1 MVVGNV
7 SVVLNNAT
15 NVPSISVHQVRRTLL
30 FIEVYVILTTLLIAF
45 LVVFGSYRRRSHST
59 LIKYLIWTAYVLST
73 YLISY
78 TMGQMKS
85 VTFHDELFAV
95 WAMFLLIFLGSA
107 DCISA
112 HSLEDNE
119 NRKRYNL
126 EIFIQYFWLGWLIG
140 KHGLETRFK
149 VPLCFLYALSL
160 LRTVGRAKA
169 LELASK
175 SIGLVRN
182 AKLIADYMD
191 KESEDSV
198 EEANSTCMKGYKYLV
213 KGEKKKMIEGRYQ
226 IQLDNDEAITIERI
240 WQCQGK
246 LLSSNGD
253 PDERHRDICLSY
265 ALYRLLCCRFAKFSF
280 SESSQAKMSKFVQ
293 DKLLEGDDHERPF
306 RVIEVELA
314 FLFDFF
320 YTKYPALFDKGITLL
335 RTLEFILVII
345 GCSFLALILSNYQA
359 PMVDLNLMTRSGRVV
374 DVLTTGIV
382 IVAVMLM
389 EVVQIFVINFSN
401 WAKVQ
406 WLCCYFK
413 NPSWHNSKWI
423 EKIIQFICHTE
434 CLKPWDRKLGQ
445 YSLLE
450 SFNHNP
456 CGLLYNSLTSPY
468 IDMERKGQK
477 ESSRITLPDEVKKD
491 IIGLLKTTMAARLGL
506 ANGKASLQKPEV
518 GDLSWACEL
527 ETQTHII
534 MVWHIATCLCEL
546 DSPPQDTPE
555 NKKTREKFNVATKLS
570 KYCAYLVAFAPRLLP
585 DHPYNTELIFDQ
597 VVDEARDKLKECT
610 SKEKIRN
617 KMSEL
622 RINNHTEAGTIIEKG
637 FFLAKKLTEKQIEKW
652 AFLANLWAEMM
663 LFVALSDDEL
673 AHAEHLAMGGEFV
686 THLWALLS
694 HAGMHKR
701 NSAQGV

>member
-15 NVPSISVHQVRRTLL
+15 NVPIISVDQVRQTLL

-45 LVVFGSYRRRSHST
+45 LVVFGSYRRRSHNT
-59 LIKYLIWTAYVLST
+59 LIRYLIWTAYVSST

-85 VTFHDELFAV
+85 VTFHDESFAV
-95 WAMFLLIFLGSA
+95 WAMFLLIFLGGA

-112 HSLEDNE
+112 HGLEDNE

-126 EIFIQYFWLGWLIG
+126 EISIQYFWLGWLIG

-160 LRTVGRAKA
+160 LRTVGRTKA

-175 SIGLVRN
+175 SIGLMRN
-182 AKLIADYMD
+182 AKLIAGFMD
-191 KESEDSV
+191 KESAGD
-198 EEANSTCMKGYKYLV
+198 ANSTGVKSYKYLV
-213 KGEKKKMIEGRYQ
+213 KGENNEG
-226 IQLDNDEAITIERI
+226 ITIERI

-246 LLSSNGD
+246 LLSSGGD
-253 PDERHRDICLSY
+253 PDGRHKDICISY

-280 SESSQAKMSKFVQ
+280 SKNSQMKMSKFVR
-293 DKLLEGDDHERPF
+293 DKLLQGDHERPF
-306 RVIEVELA
+306 RVVEVELA

-320 YTKYPALFDKGITLL
+320 YTKYPVLFDKGFPLL

-345 GCSFLALILSNYQA
+345 GCSFVAPILSNYQA

-374 DVLTTGIV
+374 DVLITGTV

-406 WLCCYFK
+406 WLCCYVK
-413 NPSWHNSKWI
+413 NLSWQKSKWI
-423 EKIIQFICHTE
+423 EKIIQFICHAE

-456 CGLLYNSLTSPY
+456 GGLLYNSLTSPY
-468 IDMERKGQK
+468 IDMQRKGQK
-477 ESSRITLPDEVKKD
+477 VSSRITLPEEVKKD
-491 IIGLLKTTMAARLGL
+491 IFELLKTTMDAGLGL
-506 ANGKASLQKPEV
+506 ANGKASLRPTEV
-518 GDLSWACEL
+518 ENLSWACEL
-527 ETQTHII
+527 ESQTHII
-534 MVWHIATCLCEL
+534 MVWHIATYLCEL
-546 DSPPQDTPE
+546 NSSPIPE
-555 NKKTREKFNVATKLS
+555 NTRQKFNVATKLS

-585 DHPYNTELIFDQ
+585 DHAYNTELIFDQ

-610 SKEKIRN
+610 SKDRIRK
-617 KMSEL
+617 KML
-622 RINNHTEAGTIIEKG
+622 ALPINNHTEAGTIIEKG
-637 FFLAKKLTEKQIEKW
+637 FFLANQLTQIQTEKW
-652 AFLANLWAEMM
+652 AFLANLWAKMM
-663 LFVALSDDEL
+663 LFVALSDDEA

-694 HAGMHKR
+694 HAGMHKL